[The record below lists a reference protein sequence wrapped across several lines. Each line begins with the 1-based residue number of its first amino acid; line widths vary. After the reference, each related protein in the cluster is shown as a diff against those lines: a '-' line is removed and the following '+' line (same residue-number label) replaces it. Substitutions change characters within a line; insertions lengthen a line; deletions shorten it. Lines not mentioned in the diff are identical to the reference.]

1 MTDVPG
7 PNAAVAGVGAA
18 TQVSR
23 TRARDVSRSHSV
35 HNYGRPEESAESVA
49 AFEAERPRLRAL
61 AYRMLATADDADDVV
76 QDAWLRFA
84 PVAHTVER
92 PAAWLTTVV
101 TRLAI
106 DRLRV
111 TQRQRQQYVGPW
123 LAEPVIEELT
133 TDERGAADP
142 EHQAIL
148 AESLTFGF
156 LAVLERLSPLER
168 AVFLLHDVFAV
179 PMAEVAATIERS
191 DVATRQ
197 LAKRARDH
205 LQSARP
211 RYAVDP
217 HDVEALSDA
226 FFLAALEGDLVQL
239 EAMLHDDV
247 VQINDG
253 GSQFRASRRP
263 VVGSKRVARFVIN
276 LMTKMPPGAV
286 AHKVQANGQFG
297 YYLTLDG
304 RPFMVIVMTW
314 VDGRL
319 ASSHGVRNEHKL
331 AAFHRAWL
339 AAQPSP
345 SD

>member
-7 PNAAVAGVGAA
+7 PNAAVTGVGAA

-35 HNYGRPEESAESVA
+35 HKYGRPTESAESAESVA

-106 DRLRV
+106 DRLRG

-133 TDERGAADP
+133 TDERGATDP

-148 AESLTFGF
+148 AESLTFGV

-211 RYAVDP
+211 RPPCLYRHSVA
-217 HDVEALSDA
+217 
-226 FFLAALEGDLVQL
+226 
-239 EAMLHDDV
+239 
-247 VQINDG
+247 
-253 GSQFRASRRP
+253 GSAQSFRQ
-263 VVGSKRVARFVIN
+263 
-276 LMTKMPPGAV
+276 
-286 AHKVQANGQFG
+286 H
-297 YYLTLDG
+297 
-304 RPFMVIVMTW
+304 
-314 VDGRL
+314 
-319 ASSHGVRNEHKL
+319 
-331 AAFHRAWL
+331 
-339 AAQPSP
+339 
-345 SD
+345 